1 MLLGDTNI
9 FRLMTRS
16 LQFEGDKLTK
26 LAKDDKKAKNYKYLQ
41 QSWVVELITV
51 LAKDY
56 DPNTFIN

>member
-16 LQFEGDKLTK
+16 RQFEGDKLTK

-41 QSWVVELITV
+41 QSWAVELITV